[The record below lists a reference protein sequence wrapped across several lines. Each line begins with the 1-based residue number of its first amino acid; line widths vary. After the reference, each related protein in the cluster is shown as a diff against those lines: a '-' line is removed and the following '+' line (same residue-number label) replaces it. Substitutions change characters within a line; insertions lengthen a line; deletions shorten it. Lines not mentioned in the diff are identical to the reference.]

1 MSYKA
6 IIFDYIGTLVN
17 CKGYRLDA
25 SRKTLY
31 NALVNQGFDMPEDR
45 FMAAYD
51 SAHLKYRK
59 IRYEQFKEVTNAVWV
74 SEALSNFYNKI
85 APDDSRIKEA
95 LNMFFQEFVNTFEL
109 RSGAKELLQQTAG
122 KVKVCLISN
131 FTYAPVIHSSLR
143 KIGIDQYFNLIVI
156 SDDIGWRKPSPK
168 IFQYALNRLQV
179 KACEAIFIGDSPI
192 EDIEGA
198 QNSGLKAIFVPS
210 QFNSLKDL
218 ENCKQKPNY
227 TTKDLNTLIN
237 DLNRFLTQT
246 N

>member
-1 MSYKA
+1 MFCKA
-6 IIFDYIGTLVN
+6 VIFDYIGTLVN
-17 CKGYRLDA
+17 CKGYRMDV

-31 NALVNQGFDMPEDR
+31 NALVAQGFDVPEDK

-51 SAHLKYRK
+51 LAHLKYRK

-74 SEALSNFYNKI
+74 SEALNHFYDKV
-85 APDDSRIKEA
+85 APDDSRVKEA
-95 LNMFFQEFVNTFEL
+95 LNIFFQEFINTFEL
-109 RSGAKELLQQTAG
+109 RSGAKKLLDETAA
-122 KVKVCLISN
+122 KAKVCLISN

-156 SDDIGWRKPSPK
+156 SDDIGWRKPSPT

-179 KACEAIFIGDSPI
+179 NAHEAVFVGDSPI

-198 QNSGLKAIFVPS
+198 KNSGLKTMFVPS

-218 ENCKQKPNY
+218 ENCKQKPDCI
-227 TTKDLNTLIN
+227 TKDLHTLYK
-237 DLNRFLTQT
+237 DLNHFLIQT
-246 N
+246 H